1 MTIVDML
8 LKVIVTSMADS
19 IIYKN
24 HCTPQEKL
32 SFASGDRWYLD
43 SDCGRKLTGNCES
56 KSTSI
61 GTPVTGTYSSTI
73 SLSDVKFLHIKNT
86 DTSGSS
92 LLFLDIGSTGAR
104 IKLSAGQSFSSD
116 LGATAS
122 DSITVAITAGGT
134 PSYEYIKGS

>member
-1 MTIVDML
+1 
-8 LKVIVTSMADS
+8 MADR

-32 SFASGDRWYLD
+32 AFAGGDRYYLD

-61 GTPVTGTYSSTI
+61 GTPVTGTFSSTI
-73 SLSDVKFLHIKNT
+73 SLTSVKFIHVKNT
-86 DTSGSS
+86 DISGSDY
-92 LLFLDIGSTGAR
+92 LLINIGSMGAVIR
-104 IKLSAGQSFSSD
+104 LNYGESFSSD

-122 DSITVAITAGGT
+122 DTIAVIVTASGT
-134 PSYEYIKGS
+134 PDYEYIVGA